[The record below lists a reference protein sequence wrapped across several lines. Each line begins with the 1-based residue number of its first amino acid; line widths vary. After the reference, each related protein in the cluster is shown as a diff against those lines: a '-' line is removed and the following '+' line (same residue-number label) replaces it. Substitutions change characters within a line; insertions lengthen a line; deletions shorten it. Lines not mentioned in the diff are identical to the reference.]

1 MVKVSII
8 VPVYNT
14 AKFLPKCLDSI
25 IGQTIK
31 DIEIICIDDGSVDE
45 SPQILNSYAEKDSRL
60 KVIHKENEGRVAARN
75 DGVRVAQGEYI
86 GFVDS
91 DDWIDPQMFEQL
103 YDRAEQSGVDLVT
116 SGYWQE
122 GNYTSQ
128 LFDAVPE
135 GRYGE
140 KEMQFLREH
149 AIYHMQKK
157 ETGIRGSLCCKLFR
171 TELLQKTLAQVPENL
186 VFSEDKLGI
195 LTYLLDCKAV
205 YIEKKVYYHYRIH
218 SESTVHKADFDYLLH
233 IHEVYRYLRSLYG
246 HENFTETMRT
256 QAELYVTELLLLGI
270 NQRMGYQNRN
280 LLWVDPYWLDKIPDG
295 SRVVLYGGGEMGR
308 KYKKQLDVR
317 GRAEYVA
324 CVDYEWEKYKDRDP
338 VVVPPDTVDP
348 DKYDCLVIT
357 VKNPNKTMEIRAQLL
372 EAQIPEE
379 KIFWFEQKDIFWKF
393 AEAEGLLEQGE
404 MQDEV
409 WNLKS

>member
-25 IGQTIK
+25 IGQTLK
-31 DIEIICIDDGSVDE
+31 DIEIICIDDGSADE
-45 SPQILNSYAEKDSRL
+45 SPQILDSYAEKEPRI

-75 DGVRVAQGEYI
+75 DGVRAAQGEYT
-86 GFVDS
+86 GYVDS

-103 YDRAEQSGVDLVT
+103 YDRAEQSGADLVT
-116 SGYWQE
+116 SGYWLE

-135 GRYGE
+135 GFYGE

-157 ETGIRGSLCCKLFR
+157 ETGIRASLCCKLFR
-171 TELLQKTLAQVPENL
+171 TKLLRKLFEQISENL

-205 YIEKKVYYHYRIH
+205 YIEKKAYYHYRIH
-218 SESTVHKADFDYLLH
+218 PESTVHKADFDYLLH

-246 HENFTETMRT
+246 HENFTADMRI

-308 KYKKQLDVR
+308 KYKKQLEVR
-317 GRAEYVA
+317 GKAEYTA
-324 CVDYEWEKYKDRDP
+324 CVDYEWEKYQDRDP
-338 VVVPPDTVDP
+338 VVVSPDTVDP
-348 DKYDCLVIT
+348 DAYDILVIT
-357 VKNPNKTMEIRAQLL
+357 VKNPNKAMEIKSQLL

-379 KIFWFEQKDIFWKF
+379 KILWFEQKDIFWKF
-393 AEAEGLLEQGE
+393 AEAEGLLTQG
-404 MQDEV
+404 
-409 WNLKS
+409 KI